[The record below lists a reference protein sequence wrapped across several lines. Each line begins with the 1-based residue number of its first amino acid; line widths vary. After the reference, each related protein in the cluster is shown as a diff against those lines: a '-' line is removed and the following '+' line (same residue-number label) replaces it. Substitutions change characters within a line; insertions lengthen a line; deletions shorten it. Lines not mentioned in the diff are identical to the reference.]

1 MVNGGKREG
10 AGRKAGSIG
19 FSTQQQIK
27 RLNAILTFEQ
37 YKEIV
42 DNLIRIATSGKDR
55 EAVAAAKLIIERVE
69 GAVPKEIVLRRDKEK
84 TIADLLE
91 DNE

>member
-42 DNLIRIATSGKDR
+42 
-55 EAVAAAKLIIERVE
+55 
-69 GAVPKEIVLRRDKEK
+69 LRRDKEK